1 MINSA
6 KILFVGLM
14 YRGGTCYDRMRVMRD
29 MGLDI
34 TTFDTTPYLN
44 GGTKIA
50 RSLRHRTKMGL
61 NVMRLNRDLL
71 SVVGKSDGITHIWF
85 GKAILIWPATLKK
98 IRKITGAV
106 LIHYTPD
113 PQILFH
119 RSRHFI
125 NSIRLYD

>member
-6 KILFVGLM
+6 KILFVGPV

-71 SVVGKSDGITHIWF
+71 SVVGKS
-85 GKAILIWPATLKK
+85 
-98 IRKITGAV
+98 
-106 LIHYTPD
+106 
-113 PQILFH
+113 
-119 RSRHFI
+119 
-125 NSIRLYD
+125 